1 MILIIN
7 THARRKHIAI
17 FLRNSIKINL
27 IILFCFWDKVHLFL
41 KYIFDLF
48 FNNNYNNKIFH
59 FIQLLK
65 QRTTVEKTF
74 FFFKLENNYQK
85 KKTRKT

>member
-48 FNNNYNNKIFH
+48 FNNNYNKIFH